1 MTSIVSGEAVVL
13 ELRPATFASRGAGL
27 LIDLL
32 AQVLLFV
39 ALLLLVGPAA
49 QDLDPAAAR
58 ILVLGLVLL
67 VLVVL
72 PITVETLSRGR
83 SLGKLALGLRIVRD
97 DGGSI
102 RFRHAMI
109 RGLLGFVEILLT
121 VGSLALV
128 VSLFNER
135 SKRLGDMLAGT
146 YSVRERVAVR
156 RRPLAQTPPS
166 LVAWAQ
172 LADLGRLPDPLARRV
187 RQFQQNL
194 TRLSPESRHR
204 IGAALAAEASA
215 FVAPAPPTGTAPEDY
230 LAAVM
235 SERRRRDTDRLE
247 VARDRAS
254 ARSVTLHRL
263 PY

>member
-27 LIDLL
+27 LIDVLV
-32 AQVLLFV
+32 QVVLL
-39 ALLLLVGPAA
+39 LGLMLLVAPAA
-49 QDLDPAAAR
+49 QDMDPAAAR
-58 ILVLGLVLL
+58 ILLLGIVLL

-109 RGLLGFVEILLT
+109 RGLLGVVEIVMTAGSIALL
-121 VGSLALV
+121 

-135 SKRLGDMLAGT
+135 SKRLGDMVAGT
-146 YSVRERVAVR
+146 YSVRERVPVR
-156 RRPLAQTPPS
+156 RRPLAQTPPALAGWAG
-166 LVAWAQ
+166 LV
-172 LADLGRLPDPLARRV
+172 DLGRIPDPLARRI

-194 TRLSPESRHR
+194 LRLSPESRQR
-204 IGAALAAEASA
+204 LAADLAAETANH
-215 FVAPAPPTGTAPEDY
+215 VAPLPPAGTTPEDF

-235 SERRRRDTDRLE
+235 SERRRRDTDRLR
-247 VARDRAS
+247 ADRDRADGR
-254 ARSVTLHRL
+254 AEALHRL

>member
-13 ELRPATFASRGAGL
+13 ELRPATFAARGVGL
-27 LIDLL
+27 LLDLL
-32 AQVLLFV
+32 AQI
-39 ALLLLVGPAA
+39 LLLVGLMLAVGPAA
-49 QDLDPAAAR
+49 EGMDPASAR

-102 RFRHAMI
+102 RFRHALI
-109 RGLLGFVEILLT
+109 RGLLGFVEILMT
-121 VGSLALV
+121 AGSVALL
-128 VSLFNER
+128 VSLFNEH

-146 YSVRERVAVR
+146 YSVRERVPVR
-156 RRPLAQTPPS
+156 RRPLAQTPPG
-166 LVAWAQ
+166 LTAWAQ

-194 TRLSPESRHR
+194 LRLSPESRHR
-204 IGAALAAEASA
+204 LGTSLAAETAA
-215 FVAPAPPTGTAPEDY
+215 FVAPAPPAGTSPEDY

-235 SERRRRDTDRLE
+235 SERRRRDTDRLQD
-247 VARDRAS
+247 ARDRAE
-254 ARSVTLHRL
+254 ARSAALHRL